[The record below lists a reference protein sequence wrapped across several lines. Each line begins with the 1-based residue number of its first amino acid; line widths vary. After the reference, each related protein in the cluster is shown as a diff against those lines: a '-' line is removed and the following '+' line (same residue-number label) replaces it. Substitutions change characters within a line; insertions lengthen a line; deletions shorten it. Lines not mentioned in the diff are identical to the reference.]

1 MGHLPPNAAAVAQ
14 LIEQRLAARL
24 EKTGEQRTLTVDF
37 RGQPEI
43 LSVVSLPVDS
53 LMLNPDTHR
62 IRAQKSLD
70 PVREKALEDDP
81 YGEMAQGYLQHLL
94 TRDPVNPENEDT
106 SFKELRESLDEY
118 GQEEPGI
125 VTRAGVLINAN
136 TRCVALRELGKREIL
151 VAVLPS
157 DAAEADTEAI
167 ELVLQ
172 LRKEHKRDYSFV
184 NALLAVDDRVA
195 RGDDPTAIQK
205 DFRMRAET
213 YKRSIWILNLI
224 RDAIDRSRVQLKD
237 GTEVKMRLVD
247 FETHQGKLEEL
258 HRAWSK
264 LERSGQHDRANRLL
278 EQRLLAIVMDKSKT
292 DVRLIDE
299 DFLKN
304 HAAEVLPPG
313 DFSPTRINVPG
324 VPGGLQV
331 AGPSSETQRV
341 SMLTDSALKARAV
354 RQTSTVATPDEVRIS
369 AARLVELDSAIE
381 NGLTT
386 AGKNA
391 RLKKTHDAP
400 IQSLEDATEDLRAA
414 ISAIAGSK
422 AARSF
427 DPEELDSALQSFK
440 RELTRLAQHVKPAV
454 VGGELSEGV
463 GWLFKAVTAS

>member
-14 LIEQRLAARL
+14 LIEHRLSARL
-24 EKTGEQRTLTVDF
+24 EKAGEQRTLTVDF

-70 PVREKALEDDP
+70 PERERALEDDP
-81 YGEMAQGYLQHLL
+81 YGEVAQSYLQHLL

-106 SFKELRESLDEY
+106 SFKELRESLSEY

-195 RGDDPTAIQK
+195 RGDDPAAIQK
-205 DFRMRAET
+205 DFRMRADT
-213 YKRSIWILNLI
+213 YKRSIWMLSLI
-224 RDAIDRSRVQLKD
+224 RDAIERSKISLLD
-237 GTEVKMRLVD
+237 GTEVKMRLID
-247 FETHQGKLEEL
+247 FEIHQGKLEEL
-258 HRAWSK
+258 YRSWSK
-264 LERSGQHDRANRLL
+264 LEKNGQHDRADRLL

-304 HAAEVLPPG
+304 HAAEVLPQG
-313 DFSPTRINVPG
+313 DFNPTAINVPG

-331 AGPSSETQRV
+331 AGPSSDTQRV
-341 SMLTDSALKARAV
+341 STVTDSALKARAI
-354 RQTSTVATPDEVRIS
+354 RQSTALATPDEVRNS
-369 AARLVELDSAIE
+369 AARLVKLDSALE
-381 NGLTT
+381 NGLTI
-386 AGKNA
+386 AGKSA

-414 ISAIAGSK
+414 VSAIAGSK

-427 DPEELDSALQSFK
+427 DPEELDNALQSFK
-440 RELTRLAQHVKPAV
+440 KELTRLAQHVKPTV
-454 VGGELSEGV
+454 TNDDLSEGV
-463 GWLFKAVTAS
+463 AWLFKAVTAS